1 VSDPGEVARA
11 VREALDSLARAP
23 EGGLAAR
30 FTAPLVTAIVAEAVD
45 DPRLVPALAEVS
57 SALERV
63 GVPRG
68 RQFVL
73 LGHDGAAS
81 APDVRA
87 RAAQLRRTLSLAA
100 FAHEPDGATFTAGR
114 AGDGTPLELDDELR
128 EAEGVLCMGRGFAA
142 AGRVVGGPYLLVPG
156 VASARTRL
164 ALAGARARGGE
175 RAALEFA
182 LAAEVALPVDLA
194 VCWDEQGRVV
204 AGRGR
209 ERFAALARAAG
220 FA

>member
-1 VSDPGEVARA
+1 VSDPQGIARA
-11 VREALDSLARAP
+11 VREALAALVAAP
-23 EGGLAAR
+23 EGGLEAR
-30 FTAPLVTAIVAEAVD
+30 FTAPLVTAIVAEAVED
-45 DPRLVPALAEVS
+45 ARLVPALAEVS
-57 SALERV
+57 GALERV

-73 LGHDGAAS
+73 LGHDGTAS
-81 APDVRA
+81 HVDVRA
-87 RAAQLRRTLSLAA
+87 RAAQLHRELALVA

-114 AGDGTPLELDDELR
+114 AGDGTPIELDDELR
-128 EAEGVLCMGRGFAA
+128 EAEGVLCIGRGFAA
-142 AGRVVGGPYLLVPG
+142 AGRVVGGPWLLVPG

-175 RAALEFA
+175 RAAMEFA
-182 LAAEVALPVDLA
+182 LAAEAAVPVDLA

-220 FA
+220 FP